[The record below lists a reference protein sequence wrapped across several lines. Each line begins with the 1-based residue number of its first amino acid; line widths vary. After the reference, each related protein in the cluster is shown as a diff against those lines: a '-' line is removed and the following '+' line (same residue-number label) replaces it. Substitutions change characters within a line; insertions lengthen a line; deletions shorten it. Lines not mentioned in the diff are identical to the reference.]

1 MSTQTRIEWTEM
13 TWNPIVGRTKVSPAC
28 KNCYAENMVQRLQAM
43 GTHTL
48 PSDAWLG
55 GSMEDRAYGIPRM
68 DYLRQVPAAIRLLP
82 TAPRLEDLYR
92 LDLTD
97 IHRVIVGGKSENRA
111 RQMKQKWAEIPLL
124 QLA

>member
-28 KNCYAENMVQRLQAM
+28 KNCYAEDMVQRLQAM

-68 DYLRQVPAAIRLLP
+68 DYQRQVPAAIRLLP
-82 TAPRLEDLYR
+82 TAPPTRRL
-92 LDLTD
+92 
-97 IHRVIVGGKSENRA
+97 
-111 RQMKQKWAEIPLL
+111 IP
-124 QLA
+124 A